1 MNNFPTMLAVSR
13 QYMFELKWQNTFTT
27 FSSAVELTATRFQ
40 GRPTSGKSN
49 VVDYFPREIRKL
61 PNLEESTLGKIAR
74 KERGIFVDF
83 VFCIFEEVNFLCTAK
98 CSILNENNG
107 CSSMI

>member
-1 MNNFPTMLAVSR
+1 
-13 QYMFELKWQNTFTT
+13 MFELKWQNTFTN
-27 FSSAVELTATRFQ
+27 FSSAVELTATCFQ

-61 PNLEESTLGKIAR
+61 PNLKESTLGKIAR
-74 KERGIFVDF
+74 KERGIFVEI
-83 VFCIFEEVNFLCTAK
+83 VFCIFEEVNFICTAK
-98 CSILNENNG
+98 CSILNGNNG